1 MSASV
6 ALRQRGQFALLLRT
20 ILQQARSLP
29 TWQEPDRRNLR
40 LWRALILAVLVQ
52 RSTRLLVL
60 ARALRAIR
68 RAHSVKS
75 LAQGLSY
82 FFTAAKCPVATLS
95 PLLLRAAL
103 ATLDPTRLVRYRGHL
118 LLVIDGTDY
127 PKRSRGL
134 GTADRQMQYIGRV
147 RANKGKTKAKEAS
160 TTPGYVD
167 LWAGVVLKGKRFL
180 PLARRLYSSAH
191 PDVASQN
198 QVEEAVLEAARA
210 QLQCLGHSCIV
221 VGDRGFGR
229 KALLI
234 RLANAGQ
241 PFVLRLDPDIT
252 VHRFYE
258 DADFQLAALL
268 AEQPWLGE
276 VVWQRGERGR
286 LVCRAR
292 KVRGTISYTTG
303 RKVDTVTASMTF
315 VQLVPLDGRV
325 APLVVA
331 TTLPVHSRVDAQG
344 IAQVYAQRWAVETAF
359 ETMKSWGLGRF
370 MVRQWGAIDRL
381 VWSVAVAYAVAT
393 LALYLPTVR
402 RFRVHAE
409 QVLRAWGVVG
419 RGLSAGK
426 VAEALGLDFQ
436 RHRRAWFAAWLC

>member
-6 ALRQRGQFALLLRT
+6 ALRQRGQFTTLLRS
-20 ILQQARSLP
+20 ILQQARQMPL
-29 TWQEPDRRNLR
+29 WQEPDRRNLH

-82 FFTAAKCPVATLS
+82 FLTAAKCPVATLS

-103 ATLDPTRLVRYRGHL
+103 ATLDPTHFVRYRGQL
-118 LLVIDGTDY
+118 LLVIDSTDY
-127 PKRSRGL
+127 PKRSRGQ
-134 GTADRQMQYIGRV
+134 GTADRHMQYIGRV
-147 RANKGKTKAKEAS
+147 RASKGKTKTKEAS
-160 TTPGYVD
+160 TTHGYVD

-180 PLARRLYSSAH
+180 PLERRLYSSAH

-198 QVEEAVLEAARA
+198 QVEQAVLDAARGH
-210 QLQCLGHSCIV
+210 LQHLGQSCIV

-241 PFVLRLDPDIT
+241 PFVLRLDADIT
-252 VHRFYE
+252 VHRFSE
-258 DADFQLAALL
+258 DADFELAALL
-268 AEQPWLGE
+268 AQQPWLGE
-276 VVWQRGERGR
+276 VVWARGERGR
-286 LVCRAR
+286 LICRAR
-292 KVRGTISYTTG
+292 KVRGEIRYTTG
-303 RKVDTVTASMTF
+303 RKADTVTASMTF
-315 VQLVPLDGRV
+315 VQLVPLESHVD
-325 APLVVA
+325 PLVVA
-331 TTLPVHSRVDAQG
+331 TNLPVQDRGDAQR
-344 IAQVYAQRWAVETAF
+344 IAHVYAQRWAVETAF

-393 LALYLPTVR
+393 LALYPRAVR
-402 RFRVHAE
+402 RFRTEAV
-409 QVLRAWGVVG
+409 QVLREWGVVG
-419 RGLSAGK
+419 RRLSAGK
-426 VAEALGLDFQ
+426 VAEAIGLDFQ
-436 RHRRAWFAAWLC
+436 RHRRAWLAAWLC